1 MTDDVWDEVVK
12 GVKRIK
18 TNIHVDEILPKEV
31 EIRQDKEVTVSFD
44 LLKNGSNIAKDDLSH
59 MDGSLAKRFKREAF
73 PVEGILDLHGVTEK
87 DAFDKV
93 CNFIKNSYFSHKRCI
108 IIVTICEEA
117 TSTSPFLYSSNKL
130 SGPYPTKGRSLVNCS
145 APNHNSILP
154 LPASPSTSPCAI
166 FPNSLP
172 VWIKLLNIPSFAV
185 NVITVVTIIKTS
197 INIIFFNNVFLSFIY
212 KSIVSTINVAITA
225 IKQPNV
231 LLNINVATKI
241 I

>member
-18 TNIHVDEILPKEV
+18 TNIHVDDILPKEV

-93 CNFIKNSYFSHKRCI
+93 CNFIKNSYFTI
-108 IIVTICEEA
+108 I
-117 TSTSPFLYSSNKL
+117 LHL
-130 SGPYPTKGRSLVNCS
+130 S
-145 APNHNSILP
+145 
-154 LPASPSTSPCAI
+154 
-166 FPNSLP
+166 NSLTKK
-172 VWIKLLNIPSFAV
+172 IRND
-185 NVITVVTIIKTS
+185 IIKS
-197 INIIFFNNVFLSFIY
+197 INWE
-212 KSIVSTINVAITA
+212 KR
-225 IKQPNV
+225 KR
-231 LLNINVATKI
+231 
-241 I
+241 